1 MSDSLSQ
8 KIAVGLR
15 QLSEDMIG
23 KVEQLE
29 AERGK
34 KVKGLSYIEAFGFAC
49 EAMQQYADRA
59 AGYAAELEA
68 EVASGEGVAGTH
80 AYDMLAVAAEREVT
94 TTEML
99 ISMVAATV
107 LMKGVRQFEHSDAK
121 EVSFSPLDMDAM
133 HRDYEM
139 TATHD
144 GLATTVRIT
153 PRSAPVLGL
162 KAEPGP
168 DDTPAKGQAPEHVF
182 DKPYWFARIGPERI
196 ACDDRAAAEA
206 LVRKS
211 LMTDES
217 FVAEVEN
224 RMCPMADCPNPDTQ
238 GTCLRCEVH

>member
-15 QLSEDMIG
+15 QLSENMIG

-29 AERGK
+29 AERAK

-80 AYDMLAVAAEREVT
+80 AYDMLAVAAKREVT

-107 LMKGVRQFEHSDAK
+107 LTKIAPLPFEDGAS
-121 EVSFSPLDMDAM
+121 VTFSPLDMDAM

-144 GLATTVRIT
+144 GLATTVRIK
-153 PRSAPVLGL
+153 PRVAPELGL
-162 KAEPGP
+162 LQAPGI
-168 DDTPAKGQAPEHVF
+168 DETEPAKPQAPQHVF

-196 ACDDRAAAEA
+196 ACDDREEAER

-211 LMTDES
+211 TS
-217 FVAEVEN
+217 
-224 RMCPMADCPNPDTQ
+224 RS
-238 GTCLRCEVH
+238 